1 MTTDDV
7 RDALVN
13 YHRYKRRLENANLD
27 LIAIVTK
34 QTKTGGSIIRMPE
47 HPTDKTK
54 FILNCIEDKTV
65 IERRCAYWRDMVYL
79 ADAFIRSLPN
89 TPLPYQSIVTDKYI
103 NRISDYKM
111 ELKYN
116 YERTQI
122 WRIINLAI
130 KKYVN
135 EN

>member
-13 YHRYKRRLENANLD
+13 YHRYKRRLENAHLD

-54 FILNCIEDKTV
+54 FILKCIEDKTV

-79 ADAFIRSLPN
+79 ADAFIRALPN
-89 TPLPYQSIVTDKYI
+89 TPQPYRDIVTDKYI
-103 NRISDYKM
+103 NLLNDNKM
-111 ELKYN
+111 EVKYN
-116 YERTQI
+116 YSRMQI
-122 WRIINLAI
+122 YRLIKNAII
-130 KKYVN
+130 KYVD
-135 EN
+135 ES

>member
-54 FILNCIEDKTV
+54 FILKCIEDKTV

-79 ADAFIRSLPN
+79 ADAFIRALPN
-89 TPLPYQSIVTDKYI
+89 TPQPYRDIVKDKYI
-103 NRISDYKM
+103 NLLNDNKM
-111 ELKYN
+111 EVKYN
-116 YERTQI
+116 YSRMQI
-122 WRIINLAI
+122 YRLIKNAII
-130 KKYVN
+130 KYV
-135 EN
+135 EES